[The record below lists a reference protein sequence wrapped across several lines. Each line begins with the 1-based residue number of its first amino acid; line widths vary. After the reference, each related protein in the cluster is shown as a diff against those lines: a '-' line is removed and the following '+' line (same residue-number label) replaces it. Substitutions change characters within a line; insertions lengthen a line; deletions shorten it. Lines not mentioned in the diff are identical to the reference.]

1 MLRIQRTGAARASQR
16 GAPGDGRLRLRR
28 TGIAMVDAGLRAACQ
43 QGASAEASQSLDLS
57 FIDAMI
63 PHHEGAIAMAQQALE
78 QAEHDELKQMA
89 QEIISAQEAEIA
101 QLQAWRTA
109 WYPDAAPTAGM
120 GMDMGTMEVA
130 GGDQPFDLRF
140 IDGKI
145 TALLQSNPKESQ

>member
-1 MLRIQRTGAARASQR
+1 MLK
-16 GAPGDGRLRLRR
+16 RLH
-28 TGIAMVDAGLRAACQ
+28 Q
-43 QGASAEASQSLDLS
+43 ASQSLDLS

-63 PHHEGAIAMAQQALE
+63 LHHEGAISMAQQALE

-109 WYPDAAPTAGM
+109 WYPDVALTAGM

-140 IDGKI
+140 IDAMIPHHEGAIRMAQETLTGAEHGEIKQMAQAI
-145 TALLQSNPKESQ
+145 IDAQQAEIAQLQEWRAAWYPDAQ